1 MKQAPDPALT
11 SQREAL
17 PMQVDVKIHSLH
29 ASGPVL
35 ADASVNLNGCF
46 AIRGVKVVEGSNGPF
61 VSLPSYK
68 GRDGYKDICFPC
80 TKEFHQQFHQA
91 VLDAYQQTLAQIPQ
105 RQQENGVP
113 GETQRSGF
121 VGERRSSEVSESCRL
136 RQDEGYGACDDAAP
150 PAPEMKM

>member
-1 MKQAPDPALT
+1 MKKAPDPAPAP
-11 SQREAL
+11 QREGL

-46 AIRGVKVVEGSNGPF
+46 AIRGVKVVEGSSGPF
-61 VSLPSYK
+61 VSMPSYK

-91 VLDAYQQTLAQIPQ
+91 VLDSYQQSLVQLPHQ
-105 RQQENGVP
+105 RQSGMGQE
-113 GETQRSGF
+113 E
-121 VGERRSSEVSESCRL
+121 
-136 RQDEGYGACDDAAP
+136 AP
-150 PAPEMKM
+150 PAPEMRI